1 MKKKTFFFLKKK
13 FLSKIGKYTE
23 FYLPKNYIQK
33 NIKKKILYKD
43 FNLLGDYL
51 FCYSKNLQQNNIIRS
66 LQFTRG
72 LKYFLNGALGAQF
85 EIEQF
90 IKKCKKS
97 ENIQGYLNENFF
109 ELCKSKN
116 YMISNGPFTDKIF
129 RIIDLQKNKIT
140 ALLGNIEAKI
150 NRKKLSIRPV

>member
-1 MKKKTFFFLKKK
+1 M
-13 FLSKIGKYTE
+13 SKLGKDTE
-23 FYLPKNYIQK
+23 FYLPKNFYSK
-33 NIKKKILYKD
+33 KYKKKILYKD

-109 ELCKSKN
+109 ELCKSK
-116 YMISNGPFTDKIF
+116 
-129 RIIDLQKNKIT
+129 II
-140 ALLGNIEAKI
+140 
-150 NRKKLSIRPV
+150 